1 MKWPLPPVKIALSN
15 PVCNIS
21 DLSFPFS
28 YDYVIITNEKDFT
41 FGEYVYCG
49 QRTGQ
54 TVLITGRL
62 AVIYFY
68 SDNAVEERGFLLLF
82 SITPHG
88 MYNITE

>member
-1 MKWPLPPVKIALSN
+1 M
-15 PVCNIS
+15 
-21 DLSFPFS
+21 
-28 YDYVIITNEKDFT
+28 IITNEKDFT

-82 SITPHG
+82 SVTPHG

>member
-1 MKWPLPPVKIALSN
+1 M
-15 PVCNIS
+15 
-21 DLSFPFS
+21 
-28 YDYVIITNEKDFT
+28 IITNEKDFT

-88 MYNITE
+88 MYNITEYQDQIPVKPAGMLVSESVYGPVP